1 MLGSDYV
8 RTARA
13 KGLSELT
20 VIGRHVLRPSMITI
34 FTVVGLQFGLI
45 LGGSAIM
52 EQIFTIPGLG
62 QWIISSI
69 FERDFQVVQA
79 IALIFSTWFVVV
91 VLLVD
96 VGYRWID
103 PRIRN

>member
-1 MLGSDYV
+1 
-8 RTARA
+8 
-13 KGLSELT
+13 
-20 VIGRHVLRPSMITI
+20 MITI

>member
-1 MLGSDYV
+1 
-8 RTARA
+8 
-13 KGLSELT
+13 
-20 VIGRHVLRPSMITI
+20 MITI

-79 IALIFSTWFVVV
+79 IALIFSTWFVIV

>member
-1 MLGSDYV
+1 
-8 RTARA
+8 
-13 KGLSELT
+13 
-20 VIGRHVLRPSMITI
+20 
-34 FTVVGLQFGLI
+34 
-45 LGGSAIM
+45 M

>member
-13 KGLSELT
+13 KGLSELV

-79 IALIFSTWFVVV
+79 IALIFSTWFVIV